1 MNNFFLSAQYNTT
14 TKNVVQSIPS
24 SATNNVVQF
33 KVNPLQAIKAAKSL
47 GNSYTK
53 SHSKNKKNTKSR
65 KLTVSETQD
74 HNQTTRKYLYDLQKE
89 SASILAGARVCVCSH
104 CRANATHNVNIKATT
119 RNVVEN
125 GKANKVTKAQI
136 KNVFVCG
143 DIWVCPVCAKKV
155 FFERGREVRK
165 AKDLHEERGKAVSML
180 TLTISHSVDDDLSM
194 LLKGLSNARKRLF
207 GDRNMREV
215 FDFYKVI
222 GHITNTEVTHGWQN
236 GWHPHHHILMLSDYD
251 MTKFLEDEI
260 AVLPKYSRDGVL
272 SYLYV
277 NNEREKRL
285 IRQGKSH
292 LIEHV
297 TFEHFLKVMW
307 NKFCIAV
314 GLGSTSYEH
323 GLTLQNGERADEYI
337 TKFQTALELTESM
350 NKQGRKGNRNQ
361 WEILHDAMM
370 GDANSKALFRS
381 YAQAF
386 HGKRQLTWSRG
397 LKELFKIEDV
407 EDEVILQADDID
419 ENEASEVDEIKYI
432 DIAFGH
438 WLVISRN
445 RLIPSI
451 LNMVEKLGVY
461 STVQYINDNFGDGC
475 KTLVADSFEALRL
488 YDRKGS
494 LLSGGNDDEKQQN
507 AKIILKENPYPNGSP
522 SFDFW
527 QQKYGLFESV

>member
-1 MNNFFLSAQYNTT
+1 MNNLFLSHKYHSTT
-14 TKNVVQSIPS
+14 NNVVQSIPS
-24 SATNNVVQF
+24 SATNNVVKF
-33 KVNPLQAIKAAKSL
+33 RVDPSQAIKVAKSL

-74 HNQTTRKYLYDLQKE
+74 HNQNTRKYLYDLQKE

-236 GWHPHHHILMLSDYD
+236 GWHPHHHILMFSDYD
-251 MTKFLEDEI
+251 MTKFLKDEI
-260 AVLPKYSRDGVL
+260 AVFPKYSRDGVL

-323 GLTLQNGERADEYI
+323 GLTLQNGERAGEYI

-370 GDANSKALFRS
+370 GDANSKALFKS

-475 KTLVADSFEALRL
+475 KTLVADSFEQLRQ
-488 YDRKGS
+488 YDRKGN
-494 LLSGGNDDEKQQN
+494 LLSGDDDKQQQD
-507 AKIILKENPYPNGSP
+507 AKIILKENPYPSGSP
-522 SFDFW
+522 SFDYW
-527 QQKYGLFESV
+527 QQKYGLVDAV